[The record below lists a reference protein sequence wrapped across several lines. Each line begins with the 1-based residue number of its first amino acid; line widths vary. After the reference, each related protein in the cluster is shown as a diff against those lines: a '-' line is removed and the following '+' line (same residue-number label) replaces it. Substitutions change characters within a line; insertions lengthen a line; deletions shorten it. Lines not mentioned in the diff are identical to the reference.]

1 MALGVYQEDQ
11 MNFSATATD
20 LSKQMNKVVDYILG
34 LDISP
39 AEKRARLIKA
49 FGIVGNEFFGKM
61 FADNSILFDSEA
73 ISTLGFQNP
82 DGQIERLSAKLVQ
95 NHNLTRPNCAMVKEF
110 FDSVLGYAQNEAFN
124 NGRSLRKVPTL
135 TRSLVGETC
144 EWCRARTGT
153 FTYPDS
159 ELFSR
164 HDNCDCL
171 FIVKGYNSRN
181 GILTNYRKAR
191 R

>member
-1 MALGVYQEDQ
+1 

-20 LSKQMNKVVDYILG
+20 ISKQMAKVVDYILN

-39 AEKRARLIKA
+39 AEKKERLIKA

-61 FADNSILFDSEA
+61 FEDNSLLFDSTA
-73 ISTLGFQNP
+73 LKTLGFQNP
-82 DGQIERLSAKLVQ
+82 DGQIERLSSKLVQ
-95 NHNLTRPNCAMVKEF
+95 NHNLTRPNNAIVKEF
-110 FDSVLGYAQNEAFN
+110 FDSVLGDAQNEAFN
-124 NGRSLRKVPTL
+124 NGRSLGKVPTL
-135 TRSLVGETC
+135 TRTLVGETC
-144 EWCRARTGT
+144 AWCRARVGT

-159 ELFSR
+159 ELFAR

-191 R
+191 Q